1 MKKNGIILICFLS
14 VVMALTGCGGQA
26 DRKDR
31 YKQNNLRIGVS
42 VYDGYDTFV
51 SEMTDAMNEWAKDQ
65 EKKSG
70 DAILLDVV
78 SAGGSQLAQNDQVA
92 RFIDKGYDAVCVNLV
107 DRTDA
112 SVIID
117 KAKSAD
123 VPVIFFNREPVSEDL
138 ARWDKLY
145 YVGANAEQSGLLQAE
160 IVTRALQDKIS
171 FEHIDKSQDGV
182 IQYVILEGEAGHQDA
197 LIRTQVSI
205 EQIQQAGFSIEKL
218 GDEIAN
224 WNRNQAESK
233 MKQLLEKY
241 PSRIEMVIANDDDMA
256 LGALD
261 AVNRKEAWLPF
272 IVGVNGTDDALEM
285 VKLKKLAGTVYND
298 ARGQAEKVM
307 QLAYDLSSQGDEFT
321 GKALKRTEYVDYRL
335 IDYDNVQEFIR
346 MKEL

>member
-1 MKKNGIILICFLS
+1 MCLALMLMTLS
-14 VVMALTGCGGQA
+14 GCENLTQQ
-26 DRKDR
+26 KHR
-31 YKQNNLRIGVS
+31 YKQNSLRIGVS
-42 VYDGYDTFV
+42 IHDGYEAFV
-51 SEMTDAMNEWAKDQ
+51 SDIVAGMDEWAK
-65 EKKSG
+65 EKEKESQ

-78 SAGGSQLAQNDQVA
+78 SAGGSQLVQNDQVA
-92 RFIDKGYDAVCVNLV
+92 RFMDKGYDAVCVNLV

-117 KAKSAD
+117 KAKNAN
-123 VPVIFFNREPVSEDL
+123 VPVIFFNREPVAEDL

-160 IVTRALQDKIS
+160 LV
-171 FEHIDKSQDGV
+171 IDTLGENGGFKRVDRSEDGV
-182 IQYVILEGEAGHQDA
+182 IQYVILEGETGHQDA

-241 PSRIEMVIANDDDMA
+241 PSGIEMVIANNDDMA

-261 AVNRKEAWLPF
+261 AINSLGAELPL
-272 IVGVNGTDDALEM
+272 IVGVDGMSEALEM
-285 VKLKKLAGTVYND
+285 IKLKKLGGTVYND
-298 ARGQAEKVM
+298 AKGQAERIM
-307 QLAYDLSSQGDEFT
+307 QLAYNLASQGDDSA
-321 GKALKRTEYVDYRL
+321 KAFNRAEYVDYRL

-346 MKEL
+346 MKE